1 MQSECTAITPQFI
14 CSYAWKQ
21 PPVRPALFQR
31 AQKLLSRTCE
41 GLGADASQAI
51 PWKAYLESR
60 ERQHLASDI
69 VEGFFSAPRG
79 VKPHNAVRPSILMS
93 NPSADRPRKGL
104 LAPVLPQ
111 DAVASQETAPA
122 DSPAGLPIAA

>member
-1 MQSECTAITPQFI
+1 MQSEYTAITPQFI

-21 PPVRPALFQR
+21 PPARPAIFQR
-31 AQKLLSRTCE
+31 AQKLAARNAE
-41 GLGADASQAI
+41 GLGADTSQAI
-51 PWKAYLESR
+51 PWKAYLETR

-93 NPSADRPRKGL
+93 SPAGDHARRGL

-111 DAVASQETAPA
+111 NAAASQEPVLNGSTP
-122 DSPAGLPIAA
+122 GLPIAA